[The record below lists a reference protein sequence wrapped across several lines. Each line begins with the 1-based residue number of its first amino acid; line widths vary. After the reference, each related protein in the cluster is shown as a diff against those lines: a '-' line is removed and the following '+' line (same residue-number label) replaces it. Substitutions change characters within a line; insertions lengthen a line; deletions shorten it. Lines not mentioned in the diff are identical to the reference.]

1 MNKIIVSLL
10 FFITTAFAE
19 VINQYPSQ
27 ELVDSGIKIIDIR
40 TLGEWRETGL
50 IQGAI
55 PLTFFDIFGNYNIPV
70 FMNKLR
76 SHVKEGEKF
85 AIICHVG
92 NRTAMLADYLDKEEH
107 MQVINLL
114 GGMDYAAKKG
124 LKMVPY
130 EAK

>member
-1 MNKIIVSLL
+1 M
-10 FFITTAFAE
+10 ITSALAE

-27 ELVDSGIKIIDIR
+27 ELVDSDIKIIDIR

-50 IQGAI
+50 LKGAI
-55 PLTFFDIFGNYNIPV
+55 PLTFFDVFGNYNIPV
-70 FMNKLR
+70 FMRKLR

-107 MQVINLL
+107 MNVINLL

-124 LKMVPY
+124 LSTVPY